1 LTNDQ
6 KLAELHI
13 TLSAVSEQ
21 YRQHMDALAQNLAAM
36 FQPMQNQLSATGAA
50 MSSSVQPLLDT
61 LSKIDWP
68 KLQVQMEQSCERL
81 ASLGWTLPM
90 RFTPRQLVELAEHGN
105 TDQQVEQYML
115 DYFTF
120 ESGQFLL
127 DLRSDVLGSAH
138 LVGWRNLL
146 EQCFDAY
153 DRGHY
158 LIPIPALLSVIEG
171 VVAQKAGKPKV
182 GQVNPKKLA
191 ADLEKAEQPGSMSFL
206 VWRSTRVVLDKLFA
220 TSDFGGPHP
229 GELNRHWI
237 LHGRD
242 HTQWTRTDG
251 LRLFNLLA
259 TIR

>member
-1 LTNDQ
+1 
-6 KLAELHI
+6 
-13 TLSAVSEQ
+13 
-21 YRQHMDALAQNLAAM
+21 MDALAQNLTAR

-50 MSSSVQPLLDT
+50 ILSSIQPLLDT
-61 LSKIDWP
+61 LSKVDWP

-81 ASLGWTLPM
+81 ANLGWTLPM

-105 TDQQVEQYML
+105 TDQQVEHYML

-120 ESGQFLL
+120 ESGRFLL

-158 LIPIPALLSVIEG
+158 MIPIPALLTVIEG
-171 VVAQKAGKPKV
+171 VVAQKADKLKV

-191 ADLEKAEQPGSMSFL
+191 ADLEKAEQQGSMSFL
-206 VWRSTRVVLDKLFA
+206 VWRSTRVTLDKLFA
-220 TSDFGGPHP
+220 IS
-229 GELNRHWI
+229 I
-237 LHGRD
+237 LAD
-242 HTQWTRTDG
+242 
-251 LRLFNLLA
+251 LIPEN
-259 TIR
+259 